1 MYNIIIEA
9 GGVVWMQLLWTY
21 IQIVYLLQHPR
32 SYNVFGFQTIKFSF
46 QMSTT

>member
-9 GGVVWMQLLWTY
+9 GVVWMQLLWTY
-21 IQIVYLLQHPR
+21 IQIVSLLQHPR
-32 SYNVFGFQTIKFSF
+32 SYNVFGFQTMKFSF